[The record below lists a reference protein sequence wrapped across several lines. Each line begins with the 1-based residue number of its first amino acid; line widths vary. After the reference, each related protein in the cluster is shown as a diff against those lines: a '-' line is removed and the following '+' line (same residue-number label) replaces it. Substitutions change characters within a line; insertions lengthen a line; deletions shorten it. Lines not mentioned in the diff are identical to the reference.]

1 MLCSSVVNRFH
12 SFFFVLHTDGKFM
25 RAAVIN
31 GCSDGD
37 QNNNIIVDTTPG
49 AGVLKKVVPKIF
61 GESK

>member
-1 MLCSSVVNRFH
+1 MNRFH

-25 RAAVIN
+25 RAA
-31 GCSDGD
+31 SD
-37 QNNNIIVDTTPG
+37 QRLFWWRSEQQHHCWHAG